1 MQPSIKTLL
10 ISSKLET
17 DFKSEGFSKGQL
29 KYEPQ
34 GGDDGDDHH
43 HHYYFGFL
51 FDIFFKQKTKSIKFD

>member
-34 GGDDGDDHH
+34 GGDDGDDDH
-43 HHYYFGFL
+43 HHYFGLL
-51 FDIFFKQKTKSIKFD
+51 FFV